1 MNTPG
6 RPLPE
11 RFERIAGPLPE
22 PGAVPRADASPFE
35 TVQPARE
42 GFVDRDGVKIWY
54 AVWGDSGPWVAFAPP
69 FQIVHSQ
76 VLKAAVPYLSRHFRV
91 VTHDGR
97 GNGRSDRPTG
107 QDAYSFDHFH
117 ADFVAVLDVVG
128 ADRVALIG
136 ISAAAMTVL
145 RVAAEQPQRVTHV
158 VTAGGFAE
166 SLPSDEKLAQ
176 RLKMEGELL
185 HGDWPGYIDWFMT
198 TIFNEPHSTKP
209 YEDGVHYGWAT
220 NAEWLGWCRN
230 AWVGNDVR
238 DLARRVSCP
247 TLVIHGDND
256 RRIPYAKGQAIHELV
271 PGSKLLS
278 IAGGGHVTAV
288 RDPVAFNRALHDFIV
303 GAARQRIW
311 TRAMKRPRRALFI
324 SSPIGLGHVQRD
336 LAIAR
341 ELRKLQ
347 PDLAIDWFTVD
358 PAARYLER
366 EGEHLHPITQ
376 RLANESRHF
385 EQVAGEHDL
394 SAFFALRTM
403 DEIMSHNFMTFV
415 DLMQAEHY
423 DIVIGDEAW
432 DVDYHYH
439 ENPELKR
446 QPYVFLTDF
455 VGCLPMEEGNQR
467 EAALCADRNADDIEH
482 IARYPYL
489 RDAAIFV
496 GNREDVIEQTFGP
509 GLPGIRDWT
518 DRNFCY
524 CGYCLPFDPRALA
537 DTERLRAMH
546 GYRSDEK
553 IAIAAVGGTATGGH
567 LLQRIAAAFPRMK
580 RELPELRMILVTGPR
595 LSTDGFEPLPG
606 LELQPYVHN
615 LYAHLACCDLA
626 LVQGG
631 LSTTMELV
639 ATRRPFLSFPLQRHF
654 EQCVHVRQRLAN
666 YAADRSVDYAA
677 TLDPELLAQRALAAL
692 HEPVRYRPVET
703 DGAARAALRIAQVL
717 DNREWA
723 R

>member
-1 MNTPG
+1 MNTPR
-6 RPLPE
+6 RPTPE
-11 RFERIAGPLPE
+11 RFDRIAGPLPE
-22 PGAVPRADASPFE
+22 PGAVPDADASPFE
-35 TVQPARE
+35 TVQPAHE
-42 GFVDRDGVKIWY
+42 GFIDRDGVKIWY
-54 AVWGDSGPWVAFAPP
+54 AVWGDSGPWIAFAPP
-69 FQIVHSQ
+69 LQIVHSQ
-76 VLKAAVPYLSRHFRV
+76 MLKATVPYLSQHFRV
-91 VTHDGR
+91 ITTDGR
-97 GNGRSDRPTG
+97 GNGRSDRPMG
-107 QDAYSFDHFH
+107 QDAYSFDHFY
-117 ADFVAVLDVVG
+117 ADFVAVLDAVG
-128 ADRVALIG
+128 AERTALVG
-136 ISAAAMTVL
+136 ISSGAMTVL
-145 RVAAEQPQRVTHV
+145 RLAAEQPQRATHV
-158 VTAGGFAE
+158 VTAGGFAD
-166 SLPSDEKLAQ
+166 SVPSDEKLAQ
-176 RLKMEGELL
+176 RLKVEGELL
-185 HGDWPGYIDWFMT
+185 RSDWAAYIDWFMGT
-198 TIFNEPHSTKP
+198 MFPEPHSTKP
-209 YEDGVHYGWAT
+209 YEDGAHYAWAT
-220 NAEWLGWCRN
+220 NAEWLNWCRN

-256 RRIPYAKGQAIHELV
+256 WRVPHAKGQQIHALV
-271 PGSKLLS
+271 PGSKMLTV
-278 IAGGGHVTAV
+278 AGGGHVTAA
-288 RDPVAFNRALHDFIV
+288 RDPVVFNRVLHEFV
-303 GAARQRIW
+303 AGTPRQRTW

-366 EGEHLHPITQ
+366 EGERLHPITQ

-415 DLMQAEHY
+415 DLIEAEHY

-432 DVDYHYH
+432 DVDYYYH

-455 VGCLPMEEGNQR
+455 VGCLPMEEGDER

-482 IARYPYL
+482 VARYPYL

-496 GNREDVIEQTFGP
+496 GNREDVTEQTFGP
-509 GLPGIRDWT
+509 GMPAIRDWT

-524 CGYCLPFDPRALA
+524 CGYCLPFDPQALA
-537 DTERLRAMH
+537 DTERLRAQH

-553 IAIAAVGGTATGGH
+553 IVVAAVGGTATGQH

-580 RELPELRMILVTGPR
+580 RELPELRLIMVTGPR
-595 LSTDGFEPLPG
+595 LSTDAFEPQPG
-606 LELQPYVHN
+606 LELRPYVHN
-615 LYAHLACCDLA
+615 LYEHLACCDLA

-666 YAADRSVDYAA
+666 YAADRSMDYAL
-677 TLDPELLAQRALAAL
+677 TLDPEQLARRALSAM

-717 DNREWA
+717 DNRGWA